1 MGWRIIMAWLEFQTA
16 SGAAVLRRQ
25 LFTTSGTWTKPDKLV
40 GDQVF
45 ITAIGGG
52 GSGAGT
58 SSNSEGAGGGSG
70 FFVERFPVDVSG
82 TSSETVT
89 IGAGAA
95 GRINSGSSGATTSF
109 GSIVSVIGGEGGRGG
124 PTREG
129 ALGGR
134 DGGSSGGQG
143 VPAFPGKGDT
153 GGTNFRDYGGGGGG
167 GLVLDDSGVMA
178 GESRNNAALGGTGY
192 GAGSGSGDS
201 DVTDTSYPGAPGAV
215 LVEWMEKV

>member
-1 MGWRIIMAWLEFQTA
+1 MSNLSDFMGGGGGLIVKRE
-16 SGAAVLRRQ
+16 
-25 LFTTSGTWTKPDKLV
+25 LFTANGTWTKPAGLV
-40 GDQVF
+40 GGQCW

-58 SSNSEGAGGGSG
+58 SYNSEGAGGGSG

-89 IGAGAA
+89 IGAGGA
-95 GRINSGSSGATTSF
+95 GEDYSGSSGATTSF
-109 GSIVSVIGGEGGRGG
+109 GSIVSVIGGEGGRDG
-124 PTREG
+124 PTRKG

-134 DGGSSGGQG
+134 DGGSSGGSG
-143 VPAFPGKGDT
+143 IPAFPGKGDT
-153 GGTNFRDYGGGGGG
+153 GGMNYINYGGGGG
-167 GLVLDDSGVMA
+167 GLVLDNSGVMA

>member
-1 MGWRIIMAWLEFQTA
+1 MSNLSDFMGGGA
-16 SGAAVLRRQ
+16 SIVRRQ
-25 LFTTSGTWTKPDKLV
+25 LFTANGTWTKPEGLI
-40 GDQVF
+40 GGQCW

-58 SSNSEGAGGGSG
+58 SYNSEGAGGGSG

-95 GRINSGSSGATTSF
+95 GGINNGLSGATTSF
-109 GSIVSVIGGEGGRGG
+109 GSIVSVIGGEGGRDG
-124 PTREG
+124 PTRKG

-134 DGGSSGGQG
+134 DGGSSGGSG
-143 VPAFPGKGDT
+143 IPAFPGKGDT
-153 GGTNFRDYGGGGGG
+153 GGMNFSIFGGGGGG

-178 GESRNNAALGGTGY
+178 GESRVNSALGGTGY
-192 GAGSGSGDS
+192 GAGSGAGDS
-201 DVTDTSYPGAPGAV
+201 DVTDTSYPGASGAV
-215 LVEWMEKV
+215 LIEWLEKA